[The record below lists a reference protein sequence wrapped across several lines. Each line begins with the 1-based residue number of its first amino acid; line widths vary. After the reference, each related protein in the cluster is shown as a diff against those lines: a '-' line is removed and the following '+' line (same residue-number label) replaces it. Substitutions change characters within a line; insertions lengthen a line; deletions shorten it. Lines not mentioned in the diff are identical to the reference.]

1 MHRCMYYL
9 YIVYTKRYLPFA
21 VYVSQS
27 SIYRFSSLTQT
38 HTFAGD
44 SCNLIKQ
51 FAMPLTAVQ
60 E

>member
-1 MHRCMYYL
+1 MYYL

-27 SIYRFSSLTQT
+27 SIYRFSSLTRT
-38 HTFAGD
+38 RTFAGD